1 MEIKRKKKVPIAF
14 LIQINFR
21 LLLICVTGDE
31 NIMIFNNS
39 IQRSRDHFTKVILIC
54 ANDQL
59 ERENLNNH
67 FNQLL
72 QW

>member
-54 ANDQL
+54 GNDQL

>member
-31 NIMIFNNS
+31 NIMTFNNS

-54 ANDQL
+54 GNDQL